1 MSPFSPALRVD
12 KQLEVG
18 TMKWLGERR
27 AKSWAWARALRAA
40 ALLLNA
46 EVCRHVL
53 ARRADLPDWQRKRL
67 ENASR
72 QAWLEASELYS
83 PPVWEH
89 FEIDEPELHRRAVA
103 LAGLRIT
110 RRLAEAAEAEREALR
125 RALSAA

>member
-1 MSPFSPALRVD
+1 
-12 KQLEVG
+12 
-18 TMKWLGERR
+18 MKWSGERE
-27 AKSWAWARALRAA
+27 AESWARARAQRAA

-46 EVCRHVL
+46 VVCRHVL
-53 ARRADLPDWQRKRL
+53 ARRADLPDSQKTRL

-103 LAGLRIT
+103 LAGLRIS
-110 RRLAEAAEAEREALR
+110 RRLADATAAEREALR